1 MIRMLRLIQSL
12 IRLEWPIRLLN
23 PVIGKFNP
31 FLPEFRRDPYPFYRT
46 LQAKHPVYFSPALRG
61 WILSRYSDVVDVLQD
76 SRFSVD
82 RQQSNMFRRLQP
94 FASLRPDFTEAVTR
108 SLLMLD
114 PPDHTRLRRLVNKA
128 FTPRVV
134 ENLRPRIQAIVDEL
148 LDRVEKQKQMDLIR
162 DLAYP
167 LPVIVISEML
177 GIAPEDHAKFKEWS
191 DALTALVDPMQAEN
205 GMGPA
210 QEAYVQLAAYLR
222 RVFEERR
229 LSPRQDLISA
239 LVSVDE
245 QGDTLTDAELL
256 SLSALI
262 LGAGHETTTNL
273 LGNAVV
279 ALLRNPG
286 ERRRL
291 QDDPSLITS
300 AVEEFLRY
308 DSPVQLT
315 DRVATQD
322 CEIAGRGVRKGV
334 LVAVVL
340 AAANRDPERFAD
352 PDRLDVG
359 RQDNHHVAFGHGVHF
374 CLGAALARTEAQIAV
389 STLLR
394 RFPDFDGETDPREW
408 KRSTVLRGPMS
419 LRVSW

>member
-1 MIRMLRLIQSL
+1 MLRLIQSL
-12 IRLEWPIRLLN
+12 IRLEWPVRLLN

-31 FLPEFRRDPYPFYRT
+31 FLPEFRLDPYPFYRT
-46 LQAKHPVYFSPALRG
+46 LQSSHPVYFSPALRG
-61 WILSRYSDVVDVLQD
+61 WILSRYSDVVGVLQD
-76 SRFSVD
+76 SRFSVN
-82 RQQSNMFRRLQP
+82 RQESNLFRRLQP
-94 FASLRPDFTEAVTR
+94 FASLRPDFAEAITR
-108 SLLMLD
+108 SLLMVD

-128 FTPRVV
+128 FTPRMV
-134 ENLRPRIQAIVDEL
+134 ENLRPRIQAIVDDL
-148 LDRVEKQKQMDLIR
+148 LDRAAERREMDLIR

-177 GIAPEDHAKFKEWS
+177 GIESKDHAKLKEWS
-191 DALTALVDPMQAEN
+191 DALAALVDPMQGEN
-205 GMGPA
+205 GMMPA
-210 QEAYVQLAAYLR
+210 QNAYVELSAYLR
-222 RVFEERR
+222 GVFEERR
-229 LSPRQDLISA
+229 RAPRSDLISA
-239 LVSVDE
+239 LVAVDE

-291 QDDPSLITS
+291 QDDPSLIVS

-315 DRVATQD
+315 DRMATQD
-322 CEIAGRGVRKGV
+322 CEIAGQKVRKGV
-334 LVAVVL
+334 LVGLVL
-340 AAANRDPERFAD
+340 AAANRDPERFAE

-359 RQDNHHVAFGHGVHF
+359 REDNYHVAFGQGFHF
-374 CLGAALARTEAQIAV
+374 CLGASLARTEAQIAI

-394 RFPDFDGETDPREW
+394 RFPDFDGEKDPKDW
-408 KRSTVLRGPMS
+408 KRSMVLRGPTS
-419 LRVSW
+419 LHLSL

>member
-1 MIRMLRLIQSL
+1 MLRLLQSL
-12 IRLEWPIRLLN
+12 IRMEWPVRLLN

-31 FLPEFRRDPYPFYRT
+31 FLPEFRRDPYPFYRS
-46 LQAKHPVYFSPALRG
+46 LQTKHPVYFSPVLRG
-61 WILSRYSDVVDVLQD
+61 WILSRYSDVVEVLQD

-82 RQQSNMFRRLQP
+82 RRQAKIFQRLQP
-94 FASLRPDFTEAVTR
+94 FASLRPDFTEAITR
-108 SLLMLD
+108 SLLMVD

-134 ENLRPRIQAIVDEL
+134 ENLRPRIQVVVDEL
-148 LDRVEKQKQMDLIR
+148 LDRVEKQGEMDLIR

-177 GIAPEDHAKFKEWS
+177 GIASDDHAKFKEWS
-191 DALTALVDPMQAEN
+191 DALTALVDPMQAED

-210 QEAYVQLAAYLR
+210 QDAYVQLSAYLR
-222 RVFEERR
+222 SVFEERR
-229 LSPRQDLISA
+229 REPRQDLISA
-239 LVSVDE
+239 LVSVEE
-245 QGDTLTDAELL
+245 QGDSLTDAELL

-262 LGAGHETTTNL
+262 LAAGHETTTNL
-273 LGNAVV
+273 LGNAVL
-279 ALLRNPG
+279 ALLRNPS

-291 QDDPSLITS
+291 QDDPSLIAS

-308 DSPVQLT
+308 DSPVQIT

-322 CEIAGRGVRKGV
+322 CEVAGQAVRKGV
-334 LVAVVL
+334 LVGLIL
-340 AAANRDPERFAD
+340 AAANRDPEQFAE

-359 RQDNHHVAFGHGVHF
+359 RRDNRHIAFGHGAHF
-374 CLGAALARTEAQIAV
+374 CLGASLARTEAQIAI

-394 RFPDFDGETDPREW
+394 RFPDFDGERDPQEW

-419 LRVSW
+419 LPLSL

>member
-1 MIRMLRLIQSL
+1 MLRIVQSL
-12 IRLEWPIRLLN
+12 IRMEWPVRVLN
-23 PVIGKFNP
+23 PLIGKFNP
-31 FLPEFRRDPYPFYRT
+31 FLPEFRRDPYPFYRK
-46 LQAKHPVYFSPALRG
+46 LQTQHPVYFSPALRG
-61 WILSRYSDVVDVLQD
+61 WILSRYSDIVEVLQD

-82 RQQSNMFRRLQP
+82 RRQSNLFRRLQP
-94 FASLRPDFTEAVTR
+94 FASLRPDFTEAITR
-108 SLLMLD
+108 ALLMVD

-134 ENLRPRIQAIVDEL
+134 ENLRPRVQLIVDNL
-148 LDRVEKQKQMDLIR
+148 LDRVAKRKEMDLIR

-177 GIAPEDHAKFKEWS
+177 GIAADDHAKFKAWS
-191 DALTALVDPMQAEN
+191 DALTALVDPMQAED

-210 QEAYVQLAAYLR
+210 QEAYVQLSAYLR

-229 LSPRQDLISA
+229 REPRQDLISA
-239 LVSVDE
+239 LVSVE
-245 QGDTLTDAELL
+245 EHGDSLTDAELL

-262 LGAGHETTTNL
+262 LSAGHETTTNL

-279 ALLRNPG
+279 ALLRHPR

-291 QDDPSLITS
+291 QDDPSLIGS

-315 DRVATQD
+315 DRVATED
-322 CEIAGRGVRKGV
+322 CEIVGQTVRKGV
-334 LVAVVL
+334 LVGLVL
-340 AAANRDPERFAD
+340 ASANRDPERFAD
-352 PDRLDVG
+352 PDRLDLA

-374 CLGAALARTEAQIAV
+374 CLGAALARTEAQIAI
-389 STLLR
+389 SALLR
-394 RFPDFDGETDPREW
+394 RFPDFDGEKDPKEW
-408 KRSTVLRGPMS
+408 KRSIVLRGPTS
-419 LRVSW
+419 LRLSF

>member
-1 MIRMLRLIQSL
+1 MLRIVQSL
-12 IRLEWPIRLLN
+12 IRMEWPVRVLN
-23 PVIGKFNP
+23 PLIGKFNP
-31 FLPEFRRDPYPFYRT
+31 FLPEFRRDPYPFYRK
-46 LQAKHPVYFSPALRG
+46 LQTEHPVYFSPALRG
-61 WILSRYSDVVDVLQD
+61 WILSRYSDIVEVLQD

-82 RQQSNMFRRLQP
+82 RRQSNLFRRLQP
-94 FASLRPDFTEAVTR
+94 FASLRPDFTEAITR
-108 SLLMLD
+108 ALLMVD

-134 ENLRPRIQAIVDEL
+134 ENLRPRVQLIVDDL
-148 LDRVEKQKQMDLIR
+148 LDRVAKRKEMDLIR

-177 GIAPEDHAKFKEWS
+177 GIAAEDHAKFKEWS
-191 DALTALVDPMQAEN
+191 DALTALVDPMQAED
-205 GMGPA
+205 GMVPA
-210 QEAYVQLAAYLR
+210 QEAYVQLSAYLR

-229 LSPRQDLISA
+229 REPRQDLISA
-239 LVSVDE
+239 LVSVE
-245 QGDTLTDAELL
+245 EHGDSLTDAELL

-262 LGAGHETTTNL
+262 LSAGHETTTNL

-279 ALLRNPG
+279 ALLRNPR

-291 QDDPSLITS
+291 QDDPSLIGS

-315 DRVATQD
+315 DRVATED
-322 CEIAGRGVRKGV
+322 CEIVGQTVRKGV
-334 LVAVVL
+334 LVGLVL
-340 AAANRDPERFAD
+340 ASANRDPERFAD
-352 PDRLDVG
+352 PDRLDLA

-374 CLGAALARTEAQIAV
+374 CLGAALARTEAQIAI

-394 RFPDFDGETDPREW
+394 RFPDFDGEKDPRGW
-408 KRSTVLRGPMS
+408 KRSIVLRGPTS
-419 LRVSW
+419 LRLSF

>member
-1 MIRMLRLIQSL
+1 MLRLVQSL
-12 IRLEWPIRLLN
+12 IRMEWPVRLLN

-31 FLPEFRRDPYPFYRT
+31 FLPEYRRDPYPFYRA
-46 LQAKHPVYFSPALRG
+46 LQTKHPVYFSPVLRG
-61 WILSRYSDVVDVLQD
+61 WILSRYADVVDVLQD

-82 RQQSNMFRRLQP
+82 RQQSKLFQRLKP
-94 FASLRPDFTEAVTR
+94 FDSLRPDFTEAITR
-108 SLLMLD
+108 SLLMVD

-134 ENLRPRIQAIVDEL
+134 ENLRPRIQVIVDEL
-148 LDRVEKQKQMDLIR
+148 LDRVEKQGEMDLIR

-177 GIAPEDHAKFKEWS
+177 GIAAADHAKFKEWS

-210 QEAYVQLAAYLR
+210 QEAYVQLSAYLR

-229 LSPRQDLISA
+229 REPRQDLISA
-239 LVSVDE
+239 LVSVEE
-245 QGDTLTDAELL
+245 QGDSLSDAEML

-273 LGNAVV
+273 LGSSVL
-279 ALLRNPG
+279 ALLRNPS

-291 QDDPSLITS
+291 QDDPSMIVP

-308 DSPVQLT
+308 DSPVQVT

-322 CEIAGRGVRKGV
+322 CEIAGQMVRKGV
-334 LVAVVL
+334 LVGLIL
-340 AAANRDPERFAD
+340 AAANRDPARFVD
-352 PDRLDVG
+352 PDRLDLG
-359 RQDNHHVAFGHGVHF
+359 RQDNHHIAFGHGVHF

-394 RFPDFDGETDPREW
+394 RFPDFDGERDPKEW
-408 KRSTVLRGPMS
+408 KRSIVLRGPTS
-419 LRVSW
+419 LHLSL

>member
-1 MIRMLRLIQSL
+1 MLRLIQNL
-12 IRLEWPIRLLN
+12 IRMEWPVRLLN

-31 FLPEFRRDPYPFYRT
+31 FLPEYRYDPYPFYRA
-46 LQAKHPVYFSPALRG
+46 LQTRHPVYFSPVLRG
-61 WILSRYSDVVDVLQD
+61 WILSRYSDVVEVLQD
-76 SRFSVD
+76 PRFSV
-82 RQQSNMFRRLQP
+82 RRNQSNLFRRLNP
-94 FASLRPDFTEAVTR
+94 FASLRPDFTEAIMR

-134 ENLRPRIQAIVDEL
+134 ENVRPRIQMIVDDL
-148 LDRVEKQKQMDLIR
+148 LDRFEKDGEMDLIR

-191 DALTALVDPMQAEN
+191 DALTALVDPMQAED

-210 QEAYVQLAAYLR
+210 QDAFVQLSTYLR

-229 LSPRQDLISA
+229 RTPRQDLISA

-245 QGDTLTDAELL
+245 QGDSLTDAELL

-273 LGNAVV
+273 LGNSVL

-291 QDDPSLITS
+291 QDDPSLIGS

-315 DRVATQD
+315 DRVATED
-322 CEIAGRGVRKGV
+322 CEIRGQTVRKGV
-334 LVAVVL
+334 LVGLIL
-340 AAANRDPERFAD
+340 AAANRDPERFSD
-352 PDRLDVG
+352 PERLDIG
-359 RQDNHHVAFGHGVHF
+359 RTDNYHVAFGHGVHF
-374 CLGAALARTEAQIAV
+374 CLGAALARTEAQIAI

-394 RFPDFDGETDPREW
+394 RFPDLDGDANPKEW

-419 LRVSW
+419 LHLSL

>member
-1 MIRMLRLIQSL
+1 
-12 IRLEWPIRLLN
+12 
-23 PVIGKFNP
+23 
-31 FLPEFRRDPYPFYRT
+31 
-46 LQAKHPVYFSPALRG
+46 
-61 WILSRYSDVVDVLQD
+61 LSRYSDIVEILQD

-82 RQQSNMFRRLQP
+82 RRQSNLFQRLQP
-94 FASLRPDFTEAVTR
+94 FAPLRPDFTEAITR

-148 LDRVEKQKQMDLIR
+148 LDRVEKRKEMDLIR
-162 DLAYP
+162 DFAYP

-177 GIAPEDHAKFKEWS
+177 GIAAEDHAKFKEWS

-205 GMGPA
+205 GMAPA
-210 QEAYVQLAAYLR
+210 QEAYVQLSQYLR
-222 RVFEERR
+222 QVFEERR
-229 LSPRQDLISA
+229 RAPRQDLISA

-291 QDDPSLITS
+291 QDDPALITS
-300 AVEEFLRY
+300 AIEEFLRY

-322 CEIAGRGVRKGV
+322 CEVAGQSVRKGV
-334 LVAVVL
+334 LVGLIL
-340 AAANRDPERFAD
+340 ASANRDPEHFAD
-352 PDRLDVG
+352 PDRLDLG
-359 RQDNHHVAFGHGVHF
+359 RPDNHHVAFGHGVHF
-374 CLGAALARTEAQIAV
+374 CLGAALARTEAQIAI

-394 RFPDFDGETDPREW
+394 RFPDFTGETDPKEW

-419 LRVSW
+419 LSLSW

>member
-1 MIRMLRLIQSL
+1 MLRLVQSL
-12 IRLEWPIRLLN
+12 IRMEWPVRLLN

-31 FLPEFRRDPYPFYRT
+31 FLPEFRRDPYPFYRA
-46 LQAKHPVYFSPALRG
+46 LQAKHPVYFSPVLRG
-61 WILSRYSDVVDVLQD
+61 WILSRHADVVEVLQD
-76 SRFSVD
+76 SRFSVS
-82 RQQSNMFRRLQP
+82 RQHSNIFQRLQP
-94 FASLRPDFTEAVTR
+94 FASLRPDFTEAITR
-108 SLLMLD
+108 SLLMVD

-134 ENLRPRIQAIVDEL
+134 ENLRPRIQAVVDEL
-148 LDRVEKQKQMDLIR
+148 LDRVEKPREIDLIR

-177 GIAPEDHAKFKEWS
+177 GIRTEDHAKFKEWS

-205 GMGPA
+205 GMQPA
-210 QEAYVQLAAYLR
+210 QEAYVQLSAYLR

-229 LSPRQDLISA
+229 REPRQDLISA
-239 LVSVDE
+239 LVSVEE
-245 QGDTLTDAELL
+245 QGDSLTDAEML

-279 ALLRNPG
+279 ALLRHPS

-291 QDDPSLITS
+291 QDDPSLILS

-308 DSPVQLT
+308 DSPVQVT

-322 CEIAGRGVRKGV
+322 CEVAGHDVRKGV
-334 LVAVVL
+334 LVGLLL
-340 AAANRDPERFAD
+340 AAANRDPARFAE
-352 PDRLDVG
+352 PDRLDLG
-359 RQDNHHVAFGHGVHF
+359 RQDNHHVAFGYGNHF
-374 CLGAALARTEAQIAV
+374 CLGAALARTEAQIAIA
-389 STLLR
+389 TLLR
-394 RFPDFDGETDPREW
+394 RFPDFDGESDPKEW

-419 LRVSW
+419 LRLSL